1 MPADPRLMALPALR
15 DYAES
20 EERDFYSLDVSIRG
34 TSLGRWERMD
44 REVKHICVTARLTLL
59 SDLSRPASRD
69 AVARLVAEAVGL
81 ECGAT
86 APDIGRF
93 VCGEHCCD
101 GDLGRMVPCARPIW
115 SMMGADETQM
125 VVFADCPDPDAW
137 DGDERRH
144 VPGISAVTDSA
155 GALALIALTVLGTT
169 VTQEPPNAG
178 ERP

>member
-1 MPADPRLMALPALR
+1 MPADPRLVALPALR
-15 DYAES
+15 RVAE
-20 EERDFYSLDVSIRG
+20 EEARTRL
-34 TSLGRWERMD
+34 E
-44 REVKHICVTARLTLL
+44 TAFRVAKRFDISGQDAVAVELALL

>member
-1 MPADPRLMALPALR
+1 MADGLGLSVTQRAMLLERVMARACAL
-15 DYAES
+15 
-20 EERDFYSLDVSIRG
+20 
-34 TSLGRWERMD
+34 T
-44 REVKHICVTARLTLL
+44 
-59 SDLSRPASRD
+59 RPASRD

-144 VPGISAVTDSA
+144 VPGISAVTDPA
-155 GALALIALTVLGTT
+155 EALTLIALAVLAP
-169 VTQEPPNAG
+169 VTPEPPDAG